1 MQSKNE
7 LIKLIETG
15 EKADVEL
22 KKSENGLNKDIYES
36 VCSFNNRNG
45 GHLILGVLDLDVVR
59 RTKKITKNSNLPH
72 GHGE

>member
-36 VCSFNNRNG
+36 VCSFKNRNG

-59 RTKKITKNSNLPH
+59 RAKKITKNSNLPH